1 MKTTHLIILTKCDL
15 MCFFS
20 LSLGAIGKNSGG
32 GLDRIL
38 SQPNFTSLV
47 VDPLK
52 VCNSKI
58 CHMGMDVYRFIYAFM
73 AGGIFTLL
81 VTCTGHVAAE
91 TSNSFCLSCYTV
103 IQIVL
108 LLVQFAI
115 AGVLFF
121 DSHWHEV
128 NPNNSA

>member
-1 MKTTHLIILTKCDL
+1 MKTTHLIISTKCDL
-15 MCFFS
+15 MCIFS
-20 LSLGAIGKNSGG
+20 LSLSRSLEAIGKNLGG

-38 SQPNFTSLV
+38 LQPNFTSLV

-91 TSNSFCLSCYTV
+91 TSNSFCLSCVSYSTWCNF
-103 IQIVL
+103 L
-108 LLVQFAI
+108 PFK
-115 AGVLFF
+115 
-121 DSHWHEV
+121 
-128 NPNNSA
+128 NSYCGDMIIESLMPWL

>member
-15 MCFFS
+15 MCVFS
-20 LSLGAIGKNSGG
+20 LSLSRSLEAIGKNLGG

-38 SQPNFTSLV
+38 LQTNFTSLV

-52 VCNSKI
+52 VYNSKI

-91 TSNSFCLSCYTV
+91 TSNSFCNFSP
-103 IQIVL
+103 
-108 LLVQFAI
+108 FK
-115 AGVLFF
+115 
-121 DSHWHEV
+121 
-128 NPNNSA
+128 NSYCGDMIIESLIRWL

>member
-1 MKTTHLIILTKCDL
+1 MKTTHLIIVTKCDL

-81 VTCTGHVAAE
+81 VTCTGHIAAE
-91 TSNSFCLSCYTV
+91 TSNSFCLSCVSYSMLC
-103 IQIVL
+103 I
-108 LLVQFAI
+108 FSP
-115 AGVLFF
+115 FK
-121 DSHWHEV
+121 
-128 NPNNSA
+128 NSYCGDMIIESLMPWL